1 MTKLS
6 IIFFE
11 SIKSSVMNLF
21 TVSFL
26 GSYLHSLV
34 ESGANVDKI
43 NNVWYG

>member
-11 SIKSSVMNLF
+11 SIKSSVI
-21 TVSFL
+21 SFL

-43 NNVWYG
+43 NVWYG